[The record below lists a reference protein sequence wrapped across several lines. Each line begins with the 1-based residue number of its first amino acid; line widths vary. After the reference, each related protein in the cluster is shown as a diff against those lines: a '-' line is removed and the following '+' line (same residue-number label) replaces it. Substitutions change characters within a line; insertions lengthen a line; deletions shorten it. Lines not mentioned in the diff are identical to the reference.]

1 MTGRDDGPAI
11 SFKVLRRGTVVRT
24 SDGVEI
30 GKVRRVLELDRENL
44 FDGIEVDTADRRIF
58 VDAPEVDHIAERAVT
73 LSIDAAEVAALPDAQ
88 SRLKAR
94 VEMAPSV
101 RRAKRFGRK
110 MKDRWEKR

>member
-1 MTGRDDGPAI
+1 MTEPADGPAV
-11 SFKVLRRGTVVRT
+11 SFKVLRRGTVVRA
-24 SDGVEI
+24 SDGVEV
-30 GKVRRVLELDRENL
+30 GKVRRVLELPRENL

-58 VDAPEVDHIAERAVT
+58 VDAPEVRRIHERAVT
-73 LSIDAAEVAALPDAQ
+73 LTISSEEVAAMPDAQ

-101 RRAKRFGRK
+101 RRAKRFGRQ